1 MIEKS
6 ALENNGGK
14 PLNVMLGDF
23 CYYNRHT
30 LYSRYI
36 PLAIGQ
42 VAQYAKQEFGKDICV
57 SLFKN
62 AEKFL
67 DQAVQ
72 NPPDV
77 VAFSV
82 YYWALAQTQYVVDR
96 LRKMFGKNAII
107 ILGGSCIDSDSQEQ
121 KKLFTLDINPVTN
134 LIVFF

>member
-1 MIEKS
+1 MTGKS
-6 ALENNGGK
+6 ALKNNKGK
-14 PLNVMLGDF
+14 PLNVMFGDF

-30 LYSRYI
+30 LFSRYT

-42 VAQYAKQEFGKDICV
+42 IAQYTKQEFDKDVRV

-67 DQAVQ
+67 DQAAQ

-77 VAFSV
+77 VAFSA

-96 LRKMFGKNAII
+96 IEKCLARM
-107 ILGGSCIDSDSQEQ
+107 
-121 KKLFTLDINPVTN
+121 
-134 LIVFF
+134 